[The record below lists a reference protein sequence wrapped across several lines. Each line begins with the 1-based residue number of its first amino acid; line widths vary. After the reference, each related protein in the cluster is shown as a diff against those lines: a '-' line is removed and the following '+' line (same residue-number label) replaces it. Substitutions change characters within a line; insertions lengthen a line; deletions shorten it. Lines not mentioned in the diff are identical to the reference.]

1 MLLGGCPAAAAS
13 AAHPGGCWPSWRQA
27 PGRPGRVV
35 VCESPSAPTVWGS
48 SRGTFCPAPGDP
60 STISLLPSAS
70 VHPAPLRGFPGTNSQ
85 VHRFPPNPHFWV
97 CSWQTKQR
105 HVGLQ
110 NRVGKEPSVACTGE
124 QNVGTKPSLCPCI
137 PAAHLTVCIVTRPAH
152 RAEDAVSHFPVGFR
166 AAWSHRACPAEWCRA
181 VGPWDSCSETS
192 QWNKLPATVNSSRIC
207 VCSPHT

>member
-1 MLLGGCPAAAAS
+1 MHLKSKLLPALITRWCSSWGGPSLLHASGGLSCSSGVCGPA
-13 AAHPGGCWPSWRQA
+13 GD
-27 PGRPGRVV
+27 RPQDDRGRVV
-35 VCESPSAPTVWGS
+35 VCKSPSTPTVWGS
-48 SRGTFCPAPGDP
+48 SQGTFCPAPGDP
-60 STISLLPSAS
+60 RTTSLLPSAS

-85 VHRFPPNPHFWV
+85 VHCFPPNPHFWV

-137 PAAHLTVCIVTRPAH
+137 PAAHLTVCIVTRPVYG
-152 RAEDAVSHFPVGFR
+152 AEDAVSHFPVGFR

-181 VGPWDSCSETS
+181 VGPWGS
-192 QWNKLPATVNSSRIC
+192 
-207 VCSPHT
+207 